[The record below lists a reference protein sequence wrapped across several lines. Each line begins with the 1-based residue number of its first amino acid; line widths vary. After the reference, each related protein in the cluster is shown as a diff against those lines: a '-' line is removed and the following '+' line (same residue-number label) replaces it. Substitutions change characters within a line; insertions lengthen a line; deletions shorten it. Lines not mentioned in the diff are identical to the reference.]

1 MLAHTFTAFSDKYG
15 VSVAYATI
23 PDKNIS
29 QECFYNHLES
39 LAKIQKKLESHYK

>member
-1 MLAHTFTAFSDKYG
+1 MLAHTFTAFTDKYG

-29 QECFYNHLES
+29 QEQA
-39 LAKIQKKLESHYK
+39 LAFTII